1 MTPPTSPTDPEWDHL
16 KQEFNTA
23 CLQSAQSARVQIA
36 HELNQL
42 FRRFR
47 QYEKEADW
55 VRLVMEGARNYARQS
70 ALFALQ
76 GETLKLRGAVNIE
89 LSIDLTLEIKSVAAF
104 NAVLRSK
111 EPVTALRTY
120 GEVGA
125 ALSTPGK
132 LAYLFPILN
141 GSRVVAILFANA
153 EESEVDQLELVADMA
168 SSALER
174 QNNSSMHSQIAVS
187 SSIQQPA
194 TVLAAPVPPV
204 PQPTAPERRLPSW
217 ADLPAD
223 HRALHSEAARF
234 ARVTVAEMQLLK
246 PVACRQARE
255 QGELYVV
262 LGKEIDKAR
271 ETYRQQFMILP
282 SMTDY
287 FHKELVETI
296 LEGDSKKLGA
306 DYPGELA

>member
-55 VRLVMEGARNYARQS
+55 VRLVMEGAKNYARQS

-174 QNNSSMHSQIAVS
+174 QNNSSMHSQIVSHHRFSSQRPCLPHRFRRYRSQPHQSAVYPHGRICGQTTGPCIQRPPASLASRSPKCNFS
-187 SSIQQPA
+187 SPSPA
-194 TVLAAPVPPV
+194 AKRVN
-204 PQPTAPERRLPSW
+204 
-217 ADLPAD
+217 
-223 HRALHSEAARF
+223 RAN
-234 ARVTVAEMQLLK
+234 
-246 PVACRQARE
+246 
-255 QGELYVV
+255 
-262 LGKEIDKAR
+262 
-271 ETYRQQFMILP
+271 FM
-282 SMTDY
+282 SCWE
-287 FHKELVETI
+287 KR
-296 LEGDSKKLGA
+296 
-306 DYPGELA
+306 